1 MVVILE
7 SGRPERIWRQ
17 DLAEAAWRLR
27 ESPPDS
33 YSTWF
38 IERFIL
44 ERENLKKTPEEIHE
58 KTHEKIRKEIS

>member
-44 ERENLKKTPEEIHE
+44 ERE
-58 KTHEKIRKEIS
+58 S